1 MTSFRNHTFW
11 KIDLWTLNQET
22 KIKKTKSLNQNQ
34 ENKIKKKITYFTTAS
49 IGTVKA
55 VII

>member
-1 MTSFRNHTFW
+1 MTSFRNHTLW

-34 ENKIKKKITYFTTAS
+34 GNKIKKPKSHILQLQALER
-49 IGTVKA
+49 
-55 VII
+55 